1 MSASVA
7 QGQRSPEQ
15 KRTRVLPPPVTGQE
29 LVLIG
34 VIALLWLLLTI
45 FTPAF
50 LSANSMQ
57 QLLWRLAPVGIMGI
71 GMCIIIIT
79 AGIDISIAATLMVCS
94 VTIAKLLVDADMSF
108 ALALL
113 VAMVVGL
120 ALGSINGI
128 LIAYG
133 RVAAIIITFGT
144 ANLFQF
150 LGLLIFDSKTVNGLP
165 NTRDILGP
173 GAGGQTFGVPHAFMI
188 MVVLAAIAWYYMRH
202 FPGGRHFYAIGT
214 DERAAALAGVNV
226 RRRVFL
232 AYSITGLLVGL
243 AAAITIAGGT
253 TTLQSNVGQG
263 QELAVIAAVV
273 IGGTSIMGGRGS
285 VFGAVLGALLVQTV
299 STGVTQLGWPSQL
312 SNLFV
317 GIFIIIAVGVD
328 LIRERQRR
336 RRNA

>member
-1 MSASVA
+1 MSTAVEAKHMGSSKK
-7 QGQRSPEQ
+7 GRH
-15 KRTRVLPPPVTGQE
+15 LPPPVSGQE
-29 LVLIG
+29 MVLIG
-34 VIALLWLLLTI
+34 VIALLWVLLTI

-50 LSANSMQ
+50 LSANSMA
-57 QLLWRLAPVGIMGI
+57 QLLWRLAPIGIMAI
-71 GMCIIIIT
+71 GMCMIIIT
-79 AGIDISIAATLMVCS
+79 AGIDISIAATLMVCAVS
-94 VTIAKLLVDADMSF
+94 MGKLMVEAGLPFFAALGISLVIGTI
-108 ALALL
+108 
-113 VAMVVGL
+113 
-120 ALGSINGI
+120 LGSINGL
-128 LIAYG
+128 LIAFG
-133 RVAAIIITFGT
+133 RVPAIVITFGT

-150 LGLLIFDSKTVNGLP
+150 LGLRLFNSQTVNGLP
-165 NTRDILGP
+165 QSRAIFGP
-173 GAGGQTFGVPHAFMI
+173 GAAGQTFGIPHAFML
-188 MVVLAAIAWYYMRH
+188 MVVLVALAWIYMRH

-232 AYSITGLLVGL
+232 AYAITGFLVGL

-253 TTLQSNVGQG
+253 STLDQNVGRG

-273 IGGTSIMGGRGS
+273 IGGTSILGGRGS
-285 VFGAVLGALLVQTV
+285 VLGAVLGALLVQTV

-328 LIRERQRR
+328 LFRERRRR

>member
-1 MSASVA
+1 MSATIAHEQQV
-7 QGQRSPEQ
+7 PEM

-29 LVLIG
+29 LVLIA
-34 VIALLWLLLTI
+34 VIALLWVLLTI

-50 LSANSMQ
+50 LSPNSMQ

-71 GMCIIIIT
+71 GMCMIIIT

-94 VTIAKLLVDADMSF
+94 VTMAKLLVDADMPF
-108 ALALL
+108 VLALL
-113 VAMVVGL
+113 VSMLVGVAM
-120 ALGSINGI
+120 GSINGL
-128 LIAYG
+128 LISYG

-150 LGLLIFDSKTVNGLP
+150 LGLLIFNSKTVNGLP
-165 NTRDILGP
+165 NSRDILGP
-173 GAGGQTFGVPHAFMI
+173 GVTGQSFGIPHAFMI
-188 MVVLAAIAWYYMRH
+188 MVVLMGIAWYYMRH

-253 TTLQSNVGQG
+253 TTLDQNVGRG
-263 QELAVIAAVV
+263 QELVVIAAVV

-328 LIRERQRR
+328 LLRERNRR